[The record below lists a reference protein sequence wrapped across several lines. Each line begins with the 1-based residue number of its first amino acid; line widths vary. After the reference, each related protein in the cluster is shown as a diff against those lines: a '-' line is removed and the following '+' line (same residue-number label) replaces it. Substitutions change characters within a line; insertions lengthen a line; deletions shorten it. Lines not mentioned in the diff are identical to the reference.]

1 MTNQEKYLKIYVN
14 SFDKSIYELSDTE
27 KTARYYVE
35 HDNDLSDI
43 VSKIK
48 SANNKK
54 ERLKVFEKYVL
65 DKNNIIYS
73 ENNNLSVF
81 DTKEEETSIM
91 KEIKLE
97 EEMVLCF
104 INKGTS
110 EVISNIKKYTESL
123 DKLDND
129 LKSGRINQSEYD
141 FYKMMSTRYAN
152 SLNKRMVKR
161 LKLQKNMGN
170 NGFVNLIFISVLVMV
185 LALILF
191 LL

>member
-81 DTKEEETSIM
+81 DTIEEETSIM

-141 FYKMMSTRYAN
+141 FYKMMS
-152 SLNKRMVKR
+152 K
-161 LKLQKNMGN
+161 
-170 NGFVNLIFISVLVMV
+170 
-185 LALILF
+185 
-191 LL
+191 

>member
-1 MTNQEKYLKIYVN
+1 M
-14 SFDKSIYELSDTE
+14 
-27 KTARYYVE
+27 
-35 HDNDLSDI
+35 NDL
-43 VSKIK
+43 VEKI
-48 SANNKK
+48 
-54 ERLKVFEKYVL
+54 EKL
-65 DKNNIIYS
+65 LWEK
-73 ENNNLSVF
+73 
-81 DTKEEETSIM
+81 
-91 KEIKLE
+91 IKLE

>member
-1 MTNQEKYLKIYVN
+1 MIFN
-14 SFDKSIYELSDTE
+14 FD
-27 KTARYYVE
+27 
-35 HDNDLSDI
+35 
-43 VSKIK
+43 
-48 SANNKK
+48 NNK
-54 ERLKVFEKYVL
+54 VPQHVM
-65 DKNNIIYS
+65 IYS